1 MALYLHSMLKRF
13 IFVSW
18 LLMATNGFAQAQ
30 TSPEVVK
37 GLQWLGSQVQANGE
51 LQNESLSIATKL
63 QNRSEV
69 AQTLQLLAPPSP
81 QQLLDGLIV
90 GNVGETEYLSRKI
103 LNYSFAGKPVTNEVN
118 QLVSRQGHDGGFGA
132 ALGYESHSLDTSWAL
147 LALKT
152 SNPAANDSVISA
164 AVEFLRTTQQAN
176 GAFGL
181 ANNTSQYLTT
191 SAAMIALQSVA
202 RTPIVLDVLN
212 KASAFLLSQQAA
224 DGGWG
229 SVAQTS
235 SVYLAL
241 LGSLSDQGLQTRVT
255 GYLLSQQSPNGSW
268 GGDPYVTALA
278 LRALTAQPRPVPT
291 TGDITAQ
298 IVDAS
303 NGQALANANVLLQ
316 GASTS
321 MTLASNT
328 QGRVDFKSVLAGAYT
343 MTVNAIG
350 YAGQSRTL
358 NLQAGT
364 TVDLGVLSLQPAPTT
379 GIMQGVVKESATGA
393 VMPGVLISVTGAATA
408 NATTLSD
415 GSYSI
420 VGLAPG
426 AVTVSA
432 SKNGYVSSGGTG
444 AIVAGAILTF
454 SPALQVTQVSSTTGS
469 IVGLV
474 KDGTTTTPLAGVQI
488 TVTGAA
494 SGSALTSIN
503 GTYNLTGLTPGAVS
517 VTASLNGYTSVSG
530 SGLVSAGGV
539 LTFSPSIFSL
549 GQPPAT
555 TSGIAGQ
562 VKDSVTGLPIDGV
575 TINVTGSVT
584 ATTNTSS
591 DGSYSLNGLTPGPVV
606 ITASKT
612 GYASV
617 SGAGTLV
624 AGSLVLFSPSLQNTA
639 GTISGQVVDA
649 VTNAPL
655 AGVTLSVGV
664 GNITTTTAND
674 GRFSVSG
681 IAAGAYSLS
690 FTRLGYTTKSIA
702 AVLVTAGATAD
713 LQIVTLIK
721 AASAV
726 SIFGKVSDSVT
737 SQPIVGASVTV
748 LGVNANATTDSTG
761 SYRIEG
767 LTIGSATLR
776 FSAVGYAS
784 SAVVRSFDSLGAFQV
799 DAALSAGQG
808 SSVSISKLTSDQA
821 QYAAY
826 AQTALLIEVAN
837 SGGQSTDGTVGVTI
851 LDDQGKVLDS
861 LEATW
866 TDANGVIQRGFNFPL
881 GITAIS
887 VPWNTKANAP
897 GVYSIVAKIYQ
908 GVSSPSA
915 GASVELSAKR
925 TDFAIL
931 PTQAILS
938 ATLTPLPGFTNLGAT
953 ERIGFKLDIVNRS
966 NVPVTTTLAY
976 QVSSPAQVLVY
987 GSSVNISLEPQE
999 DVKSLMLADFEYQ
1012 FMESGL
1018 YTSSISVTN
1027 GVAPALLEAKPISVA
1042 PGTRIDPTYSV
1053 TPNLVTPDGDK
1064 RVRINIKLQ
1073 GVEQK

>member
-18 LLMATNGFAQAQ
+18 FLMATNGFAQVQ
-30 TSPEVVK
+30 TTPEVAK
-37 GLQWLGSQVQANGE
+37 GMQWLGSQVQANGE

-90 GNVGETEYLSRKI
+90 GNDGETEYLSRKI
-103 LNYSFAGKPVTNEVN
+103 LNYSFVGRPVNNEVN
-118 QLVSRQGHDGGFGA
+118 QLLSRQGNDGGFGA

-152 SNPAANDSVISA
+152 SNPTTNDSVISG

-191 SAAMIALQSVA
+191 SAAMVALQSVA

-212 KASAFLLSQQAA
+212 KASVFLLSQQAA

-316 GASTS
+316 GASAS

-364 TVDLGVLSLQPAPTT
+364 TVDLGVFSLQPAPTT
-379 GIMQGVVKESATGA
+379 GILQGVVKESATGA
-393 VMPGVLISVTGAATA
+393 VIPGVLISVTGGVTA

-420 VGLAPG
+420 VGLVPG

-454 SPALQVTQVSSTTGS
+454 SPVLQVTQVISTTGS
-469 IVGLV
+469 VVGLV
-474 KDGTTTTPLAGVQI
+474 KDGATTTPLAGVQI

-494 SGSALTSIN
+494 SGSALTSVN
-503 GTYNLTGLTPGAVS
+503 GAYSLTGLTPGAVT

-530 SGLVSAGGV
+530 SGLVSAGGA
-539 LTFSPSIFSL
+539 LTFSPSIFAL

-555 TSGIAGQ
+555 TGGIAGQ
-562 VKDSVTGLPIDGV
+562 IKDSVTGLPIDGV
-575 TINVTGSVT
+575 TINVMGSVT
-584 ATTNTSS
+584 ATANTSS
-591 DGSYSLNGLTPGPVV
+591 DGSFSLNGLTPGSVV

-655 AGVTLSVGV
+655 AGVTVSVGV
-664 GNITTTTAND
+664 GSITTTTAND

-681 IAAGAYSLS
+681 VAAGAYSMS
-690 FTRLGYTTKSIA
+690 FARLGYTTKSIA

-713 LQIVTLIK
+713 LQIVALTK
-721 AASAV
+721 AAVAV
-726 SIFGKVSDSVT
+726 SIYGKVTNSVT
-737 SQPIVGASVTV
+737 NQAIAGVTIAV
-748 LGVNANATTDSTG
+748 LGTGGSAITDTSG
-761 SYRIEG
+761 GYRIDNLNTG
-767 LTIGSATLR
+767 NLTLR
-776 FSAVGYAS
+776 FSASGYAS
-784 SAVVRSFDSLGAFQV
+784 ETVTTSISTIGEYKLDKTISLNTGDIVRVAAIRTDKASYGAYAPVNIQIDIANATASIVNNAFVDISILDSQGNTLNNQQAIKIGTDGAAQSVFSFPSQSSTVVDGKWSTQWLPPGTYTIKVKIIVENTTTSSYLVLNESNSSFVIEPSQTLLRLSVEPVPAFTTLGANEQMQFKV
-799 DAALSAGQG
+799 SASHTSNLLG
-808 SSVSISKLTSDQA
+808 SVSFKYTFVSPSGASLVEETASVALYPNQRLASILLGPFAYQFAVSGVYPVRLAYIEGLSPQIIVDGEVQA
-821 QYAAY
+821 
-826 AQTALLIEVAN
+826 
-837 SGGQSTDGTVGVTI
+837 
-851 LDDQGKVLDS
+851 
-861 LEATW
+861 
-866 TDANGVIQRGFNFPL
+866 
-881 GITAIS
+881 
-887 VPWNTKANAP
+887 AP
-897 GVYSIVAKIYQ
+897 GIRID
-908 GVSSPSA
+908 PS
-915 GASVELSAKR
+915 
-925 TDFAIL
+925 
-931 PTQAILS
+931 Q
-938 ATLTPLPGFTNLGAT
+938 TLTPNL
-953 ERIGFKLDIVNRS
+953 
-966 NVPVTTTLAY
+966 LA
-976 QVSSPAQVLVY
+976 
-987 GSSVNISLEPQE
+987 
-999 DVKSLMLADFEYQ
+999 
-1012 FMESGL
+1012 
-1018 YTSSISVTN
+1018 
-1027 GVAPALLEAKPISVA
+1027 
-1042 PGTRIDPTYSV
+1042 
-1053 TPNLVTPDGDK
+1053 PDGDK
-1064 RVRINIKLQ
+1064 RIRIEIKLQ
-1073 GVEQK
+1073 GVEQQ